1 MNTEQFKYVV
11 GEADTGKPAY
21 MRFYGRID
29 ECSARNFNDEFLWLQ
44 DYVKPSKIVISIN
57 SEGGSVL
64 HGMGTYSII
73 QNSPIETET
82 IIEGIAASMGSV
94 LWAAGTRSYMRDY
107 SILMIHNP
115 FYNHKKDNSSE
126 NTEKNSED
134 NRQMVEAFRKQIET
148 IYTKRFGLTKD
159 KVRQIMDGEEGCDG
173 TYFDAKQAV
182 KAGILSADNIIKTS
196 KQVCS
201 KVKNQIEG
209 LIEATQIQE
218 MMASI
223 NAELGEIKPVD
234 FADSIPNQNQIQN
247 SNSQEKMAKE
257 QENAFG
263 SVYAQLGLKETA
275 DISEVVNSINTLK
288 DSAKKLKEVQSAF
301 DAMKIQKEGL
311 DAKLTNVQ
319 NELND
324 VKAQLQT
331 YKEAEKAQ
339 RDAEINQ
346 FVDAAINDNKIKP
359 ESKSMWVEM
368 AQTNFEMVQNTL
380 NSIDKQDKISE
391 KIAQDPANVDAAK
404 TGMEEAEKRMQ
415 AAVTAAVGEDFEFA
429 HLD

>member
-11 GEADTGKPAY
+11 GEANAGQPAY

-29 ECSARNFNDEFLWLQ
+29 EYSARNFNDEFLWLQ

-73 QNSPIETET
+73 QNSSIETET

-126 NTEKNSED
+126 ITENNSED

-257 QENAFG
+257 QENAFD

-288 DSAKKLKEVQSAF
+288 DSAKKLADVQSAY

-324 VKAQLQT
+324 VKTQLQT
-331 YKEAEKAQ
+331 YKDAEKAQ

-346 FVDAAINDNKIKP
+346 FVDAAIKDNKIKP

-391 KIAQDPANVDAAK
+391 KIAEDPANVGAAK
-404 TGMEEAEKRMQ
+404 SGMEEAERRMQ